1 MATAIIIA
9 VVIMLVASGPLAEF
23 VQRFPTVKML
33 ALSFLMLIGMT
44 LIVRFALDSPLEES
58 GFELMVPPRTE
69 RKWEGA
75 GTHQHHLGRAS
86 ELRFRSACPS

>member
-1 MATAIIIA
+1 M
-9 VVIMLVASGPLAEF
+9 SGYEAMIEE
-23 VQRFPTVKML
+23 
-33 ALSFLMLIGMT
+33 
-44 LIVRFALDSPLEES
+44 VRFAEDSPLEES

-86 ELRFRSACPS
+86 ELKVPLSLSLLISLRTRGIRSSIPSLQR